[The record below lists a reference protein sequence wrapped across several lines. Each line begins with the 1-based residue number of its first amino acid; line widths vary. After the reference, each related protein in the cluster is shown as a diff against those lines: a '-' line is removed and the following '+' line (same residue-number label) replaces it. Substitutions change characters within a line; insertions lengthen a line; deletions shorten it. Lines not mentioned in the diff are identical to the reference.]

1 MSPRSVVAALKMD
14 LKAFSRIAG
23 EGAVPLLFDANQKN
37 NLNPG
42 FLTAEFCGGTGLFDF
57 LCCGWSYETGLKAGY
72 FLRIL
77 NGSKAHFTSSPNNE
91 SGDMNLQGENTRWL
105 ETSQRVSNRVA
116 GIDCHTTP
124 ASPTSSHPH
133 GTVQLSSEGVK
144 TRRSKPARRA
154 KGSKPKPSSL
164 DRSHPFQAH
173 AITLAV
179 GHHL

>member
-42 FLTAEFCGGTGLFDF
+42 FLTAEFCGETGLLDCFCF
-57 LCCGWSYETGLKAGY
+57 GSNYETGLKAGY
-72 FLRIL
+72 FHRIL
-77 NGSKAHFTSSPNNE
+77 NGSKDHFTSLPNSE
-91 SGDMNLQGENTRWL
+91 SGDMNLQGENARWL
-105 ETSQRVSNRVA
+105 ETSQRVSNQVV

-154 KGSKPKPSSL
+154 MGCHPQPPSL
-164 DRSHPFQAH
+164 DRSRPFQAH
-173 AITLAV
+173 AITLAA
-179 GHHL
+179 GHHV